1 MNTLSLHSLV
11 YLQNLIWRF
20 RNDRSGVTLLEYSIM
35 IGLITAL
42 VVGLVQG
49 AGTWAQGKWT
59 TLAGALGYTAP

>member
-11 YLQNLIWRF
+11 YLQDLIWRF

-42 VVGLVQG
+42 VVSIVKG
-49 AGTWAQGKWT
+49 AGTWAQTQWEALRT
-59 TLAGALGYTAP
+59 ALGFT